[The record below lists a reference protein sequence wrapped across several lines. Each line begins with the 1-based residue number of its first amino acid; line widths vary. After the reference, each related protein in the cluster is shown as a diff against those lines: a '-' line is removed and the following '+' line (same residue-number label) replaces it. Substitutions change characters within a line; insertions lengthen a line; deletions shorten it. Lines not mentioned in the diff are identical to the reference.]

1 VGSHGKLWCFFM
13 GQCLSKKKKHKTLLS
28 KVKLNPQEA
37 KESLIER
44 RALSRKKLKQQMDNK
59 LHPENE
65 LSNDFDLNEKNVELE
80 NSVKENGLRQT
91 LDLDSE
97 SEDDVVMEQEDK
109 EMLSSVKKLNISGED
124 RDNDISS
131 ESSDDSL
138 DGLEHITPEPMILS
152 SKQSLEA
159 SNNVSMTSSLNSSAG
174 VPITQSQEARK
185 HPAIMNQP
193 TYSPKILKTAIPPH
207 LAKDFHR
214 TKSNSTSSLFINST
228 LNAPDNEEI
237 VRCMSVA
244 LYWAI
249 KKSEKVK
256 NKKFIDVFSEK
267 TRPLDDDIDLEN
279 SPSQEKIFEFL
290 MKIFNAESL
299 SAECGVMCMAYI
311 ERLLTLTGV
320 TMHASN
326 WRKIVLGALILA
338 SKVWEDQAVWNVDFL
353 NVFPNVTVD
362 DLNKLERHY
371 LDALQFNVSLKGS
384 VYAKYYFELRS
395 LSERDA
401 KHFPLKPL
409 DKEGQLRLEVS
420 NPKKIPKSWID
431 Y

>member
-1 VGSHGKLWCFFM
+1 MC
-13 GQCLSKKKKHKTLLS
+13 
-28 KVKLNPQEA
+28 
-37 KESLIER
+37 
-44 RALSRKKLKQQMDNK
+44 
-59 LHPENE
+59 
-65 LSNDFDLNEKNVELE
+65 
-80 NSVKENGLRQT
+80 
-91 LDLDSE
+91 
-97 SEDDVVMEQEDK
+97 
-109 EMLSSVKKLNISGED
+109 SVKKLVHSYA
-124 RDNDISS
+124 
-131 ESSDDSL
+131 
-138 DGLEHITPEPMILS
+138 LS
-152 SKQSLEA
+152 FPHTVTRTVTCMHLFA
-159 SNNVSMTSSLNSSAG
+159 LCHCVCNASSA
-174 VPITQSQEARK
+174 
-185 HPAIMNQP
+185 H
-193 TYSPKILKTAIPPH
+193 YSCPYCPQ
-207 LAKDFHR
+207 
-214 TKSNSTSSLFINST
+214 
-228 LNAPDNEEI
+228 
-237 VRCMSVA
+237 
-244 LYWAI
+244 
-249 KKSEKVK
+249 
-256 NKKFIDVFSEK
+256 
-267 TRPLDDDIDLEN
+267 DDDIDLEN

-409 DKEGQLRLEVS
+409 DKEGQLRLERRSKGVETQA
-420 NPKKIPKSWID
+420 KKVTRSHSMDAYHSPSTPISLN